1 MRSEKRTK
9 SFGGLFQESLLV
21 LWLLELTSWL
31 LYLAMIDR
39 GGIVSAHSLDTV
51 WQRYPPGD
59 GLQPVRRIHPQA
71 GRTPKS
77 WSPLAGRRW
86 MKVSGF

>member
-59 GLQPVRRIHPQA
+59 GLHQLGGYIPRLGEPLRA
-71 GRTPKS
+71 GHH
-77 WSPLAGRRW
+77 
-86 MKVSGF
+86 